1 MPIKGIDINQCNLCK
16 CCVKE
21 CPLGNFSMLSEE
33 KQITFDSSQGC
44 ILCGHCFAVCPERAI
59 IFTDMNDNSLDFE
72 ESGVS
77 ISNKELNRLMLSKR
91 SVRQYKNKKIP
102 KEIIE
107 ELINC
112 MRYAPTAMNKRSLK
126 CLVISD
132 DKKINEFID
141 SIIEAIEEEEER
153 DVYKKKREKGID
165 PFFYNAPHILILHSD
180 NDWDS
185 TNATIAITYAML
197 CAETLGLGSC
207 WIGGVQIFL
216 NENKEIK
223 KSVLG
228 IKDKIFGIMIFGFP
242 TVKYYRAPPRPPIE
256 IKFNSETF
264 T

>member
-1 MPIKGIDINQCNLCK
+1 MPIKGIDIEKCNLCK
-16 CCVKE
+16 ECIEE
-21 CPLGNFSMLSEE
+21 CPLGNFNESNLKEE
-33 KQITFDSSQGC
+33 IIFDNSQGC
-44 ILCGHCFAVCPERAI
+44 ILCGHCIAICPENAI
-59 IFTDMNDNSLDFE
+59 LYEDMKDAPIDIEEGRKSLPYK
-72 ESGVS
+72 S
-77 ISNKELNRLMLSKR
+77 IYKLMSLKR
-91 SVRQYKNKKIP
+91 SIRRYEDKKVP

-107 ELINC
+107 KLINC

-256 IKFNSETF
+256 IKFISETF